1 MFLSG
6 KAMFVDEL
14 EDSQQQNTDHSSA
27 APEAE
32 PLPIDLD
39 SFSGTYT
46 NPGYGAVIFCTAQST
61 SHHCLTVLDSFGPFI
76 GQTPFPSPI
85 PVPAPAPIA
94 PELYA
99 VWPRLWSSHVRL
111 THRAAA
117 DFDLQFTTLFPHGY
131 GANTTAFETA
141 QSGES
146 DGQVVFV
153 LEGEGAEASVVGF
166 GMELD
171 ADAVE
176 ARKRAGATDV
186 RDWADAWFEKL

>member
-1 MFLSG
+1 MF
-6 KAMFVDEL
+6 AEEL
-14 EDSQQQNTDHSSA
+14 AASDRVVLEENSTSSA
-27 APEAE
+27 TE
-32 PLPIDLD
+32 PLPVDLS
-39 SFSGTYT
+39 SFSGSYLSE
-46 NPGYGAVIFCTAQST
+46 GYGNVTLCYAANAST
-61 SHHCLTVLDSFGPFI
+61 DCSDVFESFAPFI
-76 GQTPFPSPI
+76 EESH
-85 PVPAPAPIA
+85 A

-99 VWPRLWSSHVRL
+99 AWLRVWSSHIRL
-111 THRAAA
+111 THSTAA

-146 DGQVVFV
+146 DGQAVFV

-171 ADAVE
+171 TDAVE